1 MNKSF
6 NPADI
11 DWIVHRAAVRG
22 YGLPAAFM
30 SSKKGA
36 GFNHKEFGVTSEGV
50 VVYLD
55 VALRE
60 TLNID
65 PRKQPFTIK
74 ITGGPDG
81 DVAGNLIK
89 ILFREYGNNPKIVG
103 ISDGEGVA
111 EDPNGLGSVTNFTP
125 FFDYSSLS
133 FSSLNVSY

>member
-1 MNKSF
+1 M
-6 NPADI
+6 D
-11 DWIVHRAAVRG
+11 
-22 YGLPAAFM
+22 
-30 SSKKGA
+30 
-36 GFNHKEFGVTSEGV
+36 
-50 VVYLD
+50 LD

-111 EDPNGLGSVTNFTP
+111 EDPNGLDSVTNFTP
-125 FFDYSSLS
+125 FFDYSFLS
-133 FSSLNVSY
+133 FSSLMISY